1 MELWY
6 TIYQLYQN
14 TPHSY
19 GVHVMD
25 DLEYLTPLT
34 SFSRQTLAEATVERL
49 RSAICSGRLK
59 PGARLV
65 EREVAAR
72 LNVSHIPVREAI
84 HQLVEEGLATKI
96 PRHGTFV
103 HVPSRVEVEEIA
115 SLPIVLE
122 QFAVERVMAR
132 WDPKCGT
139 RLRWIIDDMEDAT
152 ANRDCAQLFEA
163 DKEFHLTLWQ
173 MADHRL
179 LVEIASSLHGRIS
192 RFLYQAVSAHKDT
205 PLFDQYVN
213 RHIKLVEALQS
224 GDLARAREQSVD
236 HIEAGLNRVLSLHEL
251 STASDDAHDFRR
263 D

>member
-1 MELWY
+1 
-6 TIYQLYQN
+6 
-14 TPHSY
+14 
-19 GVHVMD
+19 MD
-25 DLEYLTPLT
+25 EMEYLTAIPT
-34 SFSRQTLAEATVERL
+34 NSRRTLADTAAEQL
-49 RSAICSGRLK
+49 RSAIRNGKLK
-59 PGARLV
+59 PDTRLV
-65 EREVAAR
+65 EREIAER
-72 LNVSHIPVREAI
+72 LGVSRVPVREAI
-84 HQLVEEGLATKI
+84 QQLVEEGLARKI

-103 HVPSRVEVEEIA
+103 YAPSRVEIEEIA